1 MTFRMI
7 RFARLA
13 CLTLFGA
20 AAVFAAPAPLPLQEG
35 EQLTYRVGW
44 GIFGRAGEIK
54 IAASTETN
62 DNVPHTVVA
71 TTTRTR
77 GFLKGLFPFEARAE
91 SIFDQRTGLLKAI
104 TEASESGKK
113 KTNSAITF
121 DHENAVARYTD
132 YLNAAENATVQ
143 IPSGE
148 DPRDLITS
156 LVQTRMWDLQP
167 GDKRDINVVF
177 EKDIYELTVHAIRY
191 ETIETPLGRF
201 KTLMLEPRM
210 EKTPP
215 KGMFRRGS
223 KVHVWIAQDDERRLP
238 VRFEVEFKFGAGI
251 ATLEDYTPPGGAQ
264 AAE

>member
-1 MTFRMI
+1 MTFRMM
-7 RFARLA
+7 RLARLA
-13 CLTLFGA
+13 CLPLFGVA
-20 AAVFAAPAPLPLQEG
+20 AALAEPAPLPLQEG

-77 GFLKGLFPFEARAE
+77 GFLKGLFPFQARAE

-121 DHENAVARYTD
+121 DHENDIARYTD
-132 YLNAAENATVQ
+132 YLNAAENATVP

-177 EKDIYELTVHAIRY
+177 EKDIYELTVHAVGY
-191 ETIETPLGRF
+191 ETIDTPLGRF
-201 KTLMLEPRM
+201 KTLKLEPRM

-251 ATLEDYTPPGGAQ
+251 ATLEAYTPPGGAQ